1 MGPSSSS
8 PEVDPPS
15 GERGAPGAGAQPK
28 AFDFD
33 AIVVGT
39 GFGGAVTACRLAQA
53 GLKVRILERGRRYAL
68 TDLPALPQPNEFM
81 PDSRR
86 WTWGGSQGLWDIR
99 NLEGVTVAQAAAYGG
114 GSLVYA
120 NVHLRPPR
128 EVFTDAWPKDC
139 QGRPEKLDDYFDLA
153 AHMLDVAP
161 IPEPWRKIGKTK
173 AMAEAFGKAAVEPTD
188 VFPAAGHPVSHR
200 RRGGPSGPDGTTYRR
215 ERSVYRRERSAA
227 QEGPSPAQ
235 TECLR
240 PIARSLPALWRL
252 RPRLPLRRK
261 EHARSQLPGAGRAA

>member
-188 VFPAAGHPVSHR
+188 VFFPPLAIQFPTGAAEDVTAADDWARNGYQSGGHLTASQRSFHSLR
-200 RRGGPSGPDGTTYRR
+200 LIIGRGGRGVYKDGI
-215 ERSVYRRERSAA
+215 
-227 QEGPSPAQ
+227 EGAVRPPPQPSPA
-235 TECLR
+235 
-240 PIARSLPALWRL
+240 
-252 RPRLPLRRK
+252 
-261 EHARSQLPGAGRAA
+261 